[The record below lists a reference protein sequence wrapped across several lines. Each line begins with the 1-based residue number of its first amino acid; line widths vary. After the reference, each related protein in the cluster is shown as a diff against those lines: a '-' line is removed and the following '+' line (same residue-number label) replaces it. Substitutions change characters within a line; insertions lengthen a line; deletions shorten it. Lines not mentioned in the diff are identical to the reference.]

1 MSNEKVTKPTI
12 ETVLERLVSL
22 EGRLNTRFDGV
33 DTKFNSLEE
42 RFNLNLATLEERLNA
57 RINGVDSKIDRLDV
71 RFDRLETVANAT
83 RGDMLELR
91 ADIREL
97 RTQFREHFP
106 ATP

>member
-12 ETVLERLVSL
+12 ETVLERLVAL

-33 DTKFNSLEE
+33 DTKFSSLEE
-42 RFNLNLATLEERLNA
+42 RLNINLATLEERVNIKLE
-57 RINGVDSKIDRLDV
+57 RLDV

-91 ADIREL
+91 TDIREL
-97 RTQFREHFP
+97 RGQLRGNFP